1 MIEAEEAR
9 AANEAWALC
18 RRIAEH
24 PRILETFAE
33 AYRAAGAVGEE
44 RNAKLLYL
52 ALTSRFLQRPVS
64 VVVKG
69 PSSGGKS
76 FSVETVLRFFPPE
89 AVYCVTAI
97 SDRAL
102 AYTEAELKHRFLVI
116 FEAAGMMGEF
126 ASYLI
131 RSLLSEGR
139 LVYEVV
145 ESLPSGLVPTPHR
158 KGGAD
163 RAHRDHHR
171 GAAASGERDP
181 APVAARH
188 RHPGADPGRHAGARQ
203 PDAAHLRFG
212 AVDRAPAV
220 DRTIRTSGGR
230 FPSPW
235 RWQSAFRRSRCAFG
249 GTSLKC

>member
-1 MIEAEEAR
+1 MHCDDPESFQSKLQEALERARPVARLIEAEEAR

-18 RRIAEH
+18 RPIAEE
-24 PRILETFAE
+24 PRILEAFAD
-33 AYRAAGAVGEE
+33 AYRATGAVGEE

-145 ESLPSGLVPTPHR
+145 ESLPSGLVPRRIEKEGPTGLIVTTTAVRLHPENETRLLSLHVTDTR
-158 KGGAD
+158 VQT
-163 RAHRDHHR
+163 RAVMR
-171 GAAASGERDP
+171 ALANP
-181 APVAARH
+181 ARPSF
-188 RHPGADPGRHAGARQ
+188 DS
-203 PDAAHLRFG
+203 
-212 AVDRAPAV
+212 APWIAL
-220 DRTIRTSGGR
+220 
-230 FPSPW
+230 
-235 RWQSAFRRSRCAFG
+235 Q
-249 GTSLKC
+249 